1 MGAQGFQDPQE
12 SYPAPQPHR
21 VCSSQRV
28 SLTDTFSIP
37 LLQGIL
43 KNRVTYPPPLTEKT
57 LKSRLREKL
66 AECEQSPASSR
77 SSSLGSSDGVHSPDG
92 AITVKNPRREP
103 GREHLN
109 GVAMNVRAGSAQ
121 ARGSDSE

>member
-1 MGAQGFQDPQE
+1 M
-12 SYPAPQPHR
+12 
-21 VCSSQRV
+21 
-28 SLTDTFSIP
+28 
-37 LLQGIL
+37 
-43 KNRVTYPPPLTEKT
+43 TEKT

-77 SSSLGSSDGVHSPDG
+77 SSSVGSSDGLRAPDG
-92 AITVKNPRREP
+92 AITIKMPRREP

-121 ARGSDSE
+121 AHGSGSE